1 MYRRILVATD
11 GSAPAARALD
21 EAIELARGQN
31 AKLRI
36 VHVVDEGL
44 VLPAEFPSANLAEV
58 EQKLR
63 TDGEALLKAALA
75 RARDAGVDA
84 ETVLVEEMGW
94 QSGPAIVEQAANW
107 PADLIVCGTHGRRGI
122 GRLLLGSDSEYVVR
136 HTPVPVLLL
145 RAGAPLEEPDARDT
159 GARGRRAGGTFA
171 PTDPAAG

>member
-1 MYRRILVATD
+1 MYKQILVATD

-36 VHVVDEGL
+36 VHVVEEGL
-44 VLPAEFPSANLAEV
+44 VLPAEIPSANLAEV

-63 TDGEALLKAALA
+63 ADGESLLRAAVA

-84 ETVLVEEMGW
+84 ETALVEEMGW
-94 QSGPAIVEQAANW
+94 RSGPAIIEQAGKW

-122 GRLLLGSDSEYVVR
+122 SRMLLGSDSEYIVR

-145 RAGAPLEEPDARDT
+145 RVGAPQE
-159 GARGRRAGGTFA
+159 
-171 PTDPAAG
+171 